1 MGELHDS
8 GTIHRDSV
16 DADRWVANGLVKV
29 TGDVHLGDGK
39 FAGTVS
45 IGGTLSA
52 ATVQYRGT
60 LDVDGAVDANG
71 SFAGSGALR
80 SGATLHATTAD
91 LRGSVRVSG
100 AVSVD
105 RTLTVRGSVAAP
117 SVSVGELDLEGEA
130 HIPGDLIGTSV
141 TARLKESSGFGR
153 VRARS
158 VVLHAKRPNLVDKV
172 FFRTVSVKVARV
184 EADSADL
191 AGVDVKFVR
200 APQITLGPDAHVT
213 EYEGTIVKRHPSS
226 RLGFESKS
234 PAPYG
239 LRR

>member
-1 MGELHDS
+1 M
-8 GTIHRDSV
+8 
-16 DADRWVANGLVKV
+16 
-29 TGDVHLGDGK
+29 
-39 FAGTVS
+39 
-45 IGGTLSA
+45 
-52 ATVQYRGT
+52 
-60 LDVDGAVDANG
+60 DGAVDANG
-71 SFAGSGALR
+71 KLAGSGALR
-80 SGATLHATTAD
+80 TGGTLHATTAD
-91 LRGSVRVSG
+91 LRGIVRVSG

-105 RTLTVRGSVAAP
+105 RGFTLHGSLAAP
-117 SVSVGELDLEGEA
+117 SATVGELDLEGEA
-130 HIPGDLIGTSV
+130 HVPGDLFGTSLQV
-141 TARLKESSGFGR
+141 RLKESSTFGT

-172 FFRTVSVKVARV
+172 FFHTVSVKVARV
-184 EADSADL
+184 EADSVDL

-226 RLGFESKS
+226 RVGFESKS